1 MALSIFSF
9 INSGVTSM
17 QDRYTQQVLVEK
29 RYSRRNIRGLVKADV
44 NPEHLVFL
52 NITQLIYNYRMG
64 AFGYYQSKA
73 DRVMALQGKL
83 TNEEIASELL
93 AVLLPI
99 QEVSPI
105 QSLASQIGLALGYDN
120 ILDGVKTGAEL
131 IAVCEQS
138 GAYTI
143 YKHTDELNET
153 GTLSV
158 RSNFKLDDATADLIA
173 KTKYLPP
180 MLCEPNDW
188 TNNKNGGALQGSG
201 SCILGSMNHHNGDQ
215 SLDVLN
221 ILQHIPWQL
230 NELVDYVEKSNKELD
245 THDKLT
251 QFELMK
257 NQSTV
262 VYNELMDGGNQFY
275 FEWNNDSR
283 GRMYSQGYHLHLQ
296 STQYKK
302 AILDFYDEELITG

>member
-1 MALSIFSF
+1 MLSKY
-9 INSGVTSM
+9 M
-17 QDRYTQQVLVEK
+17 QQEEVEAT
-29 RYSRRNIRGLVKADV
+29 YSRKNVRGLVKADV
-44 NPEHLVFL
+44 NPDHPVFQS
-52 NITQLIYNYRMG
+52 ICVHIAKYIMDTSIYYD
-64 AFGYYQSKA
+64 SKKQ
-73 DRVMALQGKL
+73 RVLKIA
-83 TNEEIASELL
+83 TVPIEDIASELL
-93 AVLLPI
+93 SVLLPI

-105 QSLASQIGLALGYDN
+105 QSLASQLGLFLGYDN
-120 ILDGVKTGAEL
+120 LLDGVKTSAEL

-158 RSNFKLDDATADLIA
+158 RSNFKLDDKTADLIA

-180 MLCEPNDW
+180 MFCEPNDW
-188 TNNKNGGALQGSG
+188 RSNTDGGYLQGSG
-201 SCILGSMNHHNGDQ
+201 SCILGAMNHNNGNQ

-230 NELVDYVEKSNKELD
+230 NEIVDYVEKSNKELD

-262 VYNELMDGGNQFY
+262 VYNELMNGGNQFY
-275 FEWNNDSR
+275 LTWKNDTR
-283 GRMYSQGYHLHLQ
+283 GRMYSQGYHCHLQ
-296 STQYKK
+296 ATQYKK
-302 AILDFYDEELITG
+302 AILDFYNEELIEG

>member
-1 MALSIFSF
+1 MLS
-9 INSGVTSM
+9 
-17 QDRYTQQVLVEK
+17 RHEQQANVEQV
-29 RYSRRNIRGLVKADV
+29 YSRKNIRNLVKEDV
-44 NPEHLVFL
+44 NPEHPVFL
-52 NITQLIYNYRMG
+52 DICRLIQTYRHQAGG
-64 AFGYYQSKA
+64 AYPSKA
-73 DRVMALQGKL
+73 IRIRYLDGKI
-83 TNEEIASELL
+83 TNEEIATELL

-158 RSNFKLDDATADLIA
+158 RSNFKLDDKTADLIA
-173 KTKYLPP
+173 KTKFLPP

-188 TNNKNGGALQGSG
+188 TNNHNGGALQGSG
-201 SCILGSMNHHNGDQ
+201 SCILGAMNHHNGNQ

-221 ILQHIPWQL
+221 MLQHIPWQL
-230 NELVDYVEKSNKELD
+230 NEMVDYVEKSNKALD

-257 NQSTV
+257 NQSTI
-262 VYNELMDGGNQFY
+262 VYNELMDGGNQFH
-275 FEWNNDSR
+275 FSWKNDSR

-302 AILDFYDEELITG
+302 AILDFYDEELIEG

>member
-1 MALSIFSF
+1 
-9 INSGVTSM
+9 
-17 QDRYTQQVLVEK
+17 
-29 RYSRRNIRGLVKADV
+29 
-44 NPEHLVFL
+44 
-52 NITQLIYNYRMG
+52 MG
-64 AFGYYQSKA
+64 AHGYYQSKA

-83 TNEEIASELL
+83 TNEEIATELL

-105 QSLASQIGLALGYDN
+105 QSLASQLGMALGYDN
-120 ILDGVKTGAEL
+120 ILDSVKTGSEL
-131 IAVCEQS
+131 IAVCEKS

-158 RSNFKLDDATADLIA
+158 RSNFKLDDKTADLIA

-180 MLCEPNDW
+180 MVCEPNDW
-188 TNNKNGGALQGSG
+188 IDNSNGGYLQGSG
-201 SCILGSMNHHNGDQ
+201 SCILGAMNHNQGEQ

-230 NELVDYVEKSNKELD
+230 NEIVDYVEKSNKALD

-262 VYNELMDGGNQFY
+262 VYNELMNGGNQFY
-275 FEWNNDSR
+275 LTWKNDSR
-283 GRMYSQGYHLHLQ
+283 GRMYSQGYHCHLQ
-296 STQYKK
+296 ATQYKK
-302 AILDFYDEELITG
+302 AILDFYNEELIEG

>member
-1 MALSIFSF
+1 ML
-9 INSGVTSM
+9 TR
-17 QDRYTQQVLVEK
+17 QEQQANVEAV
-29 RYSRRNIRGLVKADV
+29 YSRKNIRGLVKADV
-44 NPEHLVFL
+44 NPDHPVFKDICLHIAKYLMDAHSYYDSKRIRVLHL
-52 NITQLIYNYRMG
+52 
-64 AFGYYQSKA
+64 
-73 DRVMALQGKL
+73 AL
-83 TNEEIASELL
+83 TPIEDIALELL

-105 QSLASQIGLALGYDN
+105 QSLASQLGAHFKYDN
-120 ILDGVKTGAEL
+120 LLDGVKTGAEL

-158 RSNFKLDDATADLIA
+158 RSNFKLDDSTASIIA

-180 MLCEPNDW
+180 MLCVPNDW
-188 TNNKNGGALQGSG
+188 TNNQNGGALQGSG
-201 SCILGSMNHHNGDQ
+201 SCILGSMNHHNDNQ

-221 ILQHIPWQL
+221 MLQHIPWQL
-230 NELVDYVEKSNKELD
+230 NEMVDYVEKSNKALD

-275 FEWNNDSR
+275 LEWNNDSR
-283 GRMYSQGYHLHLQ
+283 GRMYSQGYHCHLQ
-296 STQYKK
+296 ATQYKK
-302 AILDFYDEELITG
+302 AILDFYDEELIEG

>member
-1 MALSIFSF
+1 MLSK
-9 INSGVTSM
+9 
-17 QDRYTQQVLVEK
+17 QEQQANVELI
-29 RYSRRNIRGLVKADV
+29 YSRKNIRGLVKEDV
-44 NPEHLVFL
+44 NPEHPVFMDICSHIAAYL
-52 NITQLIYNYRMG
+52 LSTVS
-64 AFGYYQSKA
+64 YYDSKKE
-73 DRVMALQGKL
+73 RVLK
-83 TNEEIASELL
+83 IAHIPIEDIATELL

-105 QSLASQIGLALGYDN
+105 QSLASQLGLFFEYDN
-120 ILDGVKTGAEL
+120 LLDGVKTGAEL

-158 RSNFKLDDATADLIA
+158 RSNFKLDDKTADLIA
-173 KTKYLPP
+173 KTKFLPP
-180 MLCEPNDW
+180 MVCKPNDW
-188 TNNKNGGALQGSG
+188 LSNTDGGYLQGSG
-201 SCILGSMNHHNGDQ
+201 SCILGAMNHHNGEQ

-221 ILQHIPWQL
+221 ILQDIPWQL
-230 NELVDYVEKSNKELD
+230 NEMVDYVEKSNKDLD

-257 NQSTV
+257 NQSTI

-275 FEWNNDSR
+275 FSWKNDSR
-283 GRMYSQGYHLHLQ
+283 GRMYSQGYHAHLQ
-296 STQYKK
+296 STSYKK
-302 AILDFYDEELITG
+302 SILDFYQEELIV